1 MLKFLKK
8 FKKSMEHFQIIYGIF
23 LIIKLYM
30 KITKS
35 IYDNNMDENSVMCMI
50 NPTGLVDNNSV
61 GKYLLF
67 IT

>member
-1 MLKFLKK
+1 MGK
-8 FKKSMEHFQIIYGIF
+8 GNP
-23 LIIKLYM
+23 LYM

-61 GKYLLF
+61 GNKTYEINKKLYD
-67 IT
+67 I